1 MAYFLQR
8 IADGDWQTLRRVVDA
23 IAQRLNPP
31 LPQARVYNDT
41 SANNTLT
48 SGTEATVVFNQE
60 RWDNGDLHST
70 SANTGRLTAPI
81 TGLFLFGTHLAIASN
96 ATGRRYVGLRV
107 TFAAGGS
114 AFVAFDER
122 AAVNGDDTYISL
134 STSYQLAAGDYVEVR
149 AFQNSGGALNV
160 LAGGNFSPEFWMYRV
175 GGYTNEGVG

>member
-48 SGTEATVVFNQE
+48 TAVEATVVFNKE

-81 TGLFLFGTHLAIASN
+81 TGLYAFGASIAIASN
-96 ATGRRYVGLRV
+96 ATGRRYVGFRV
-107 TFAAGGS
+107 NGTTSLG
-114 AFVAFDER
+114 FVEL
-122 AAVNGDDTYISL
+122 AAVNGDDTYFMPS
-134 STSYQLAAGDYVEVR
+134 SSYRLAAGDYVEVR
-149 AFQNSGGALNV
+149 AFQDSGGNLNV
-160 LAGGNFSPEFWMYRV
+160 NAGGNFSPEFWMYRV
-175 GGYTNEGVG
+175 GGYTNEGV